1 MTSGFR
7 WLQARFGS
15 FATGLTRRAKHPVK
29 PSLQKDF
36 TFPNFGFM
44 AYDGHPGPAKGAF
57 AIVTTC
63 GPGGGGRGS
72 DGAGSVMTGRATVS
86 PHATRYDT
94 ALESGLVGC
103 QG

>member
-1 MTSGFR
+1 
-7 WLQARFGS
+7 
-15 FATGLTRRAKHPVK
+15 
-29 PSLQKDF
+29 
-36 TFPNFGFM
+36 M